1 MATERTF
8 AMIKPDAVKR
18 GLAADILAR
27 IHKAGFRIVAIK
39 SLSMSKTEAE
49 GFYAV
54 HKSRP
59 FFGELTDIHVL
70 RQSHCNR
77 PRSRRRHR
85 KMARH
90 HGRHRSS
97 ESRPGHHPQ
106 RTRRQ
111 HRRKLHRTA
120 PTPPKPPP
128 SKSAI
133 SSPATNC
140 SKWHRLSSLCDSVFL
155 RAFGNRTRIHAAC
168 SKQA

>member
-59 FFGELTDIHVL
+59 FFGELTTFMSSGKAIAH
-70 RQSHCNR
+70 R

-90 HGRHRSS
+90 HGSHRSRQ
-97 ESRPGHHPQ
+97 SRARHNPQ

-111 HRRKLHRTA
+111 HRRKLHPRLRRRRNRRLRNQLFLRRLRTA
-120 PTPPKPPP
+120 LSGTG
-128 SKSAI
+128 SQACAI
-133 SSPATNC
+133 QFS
-140 SKWHRLSSLCDSVFL
+140 
-155 RAFGNRTRIHAAC
+155 
-168 SKQA
+168 